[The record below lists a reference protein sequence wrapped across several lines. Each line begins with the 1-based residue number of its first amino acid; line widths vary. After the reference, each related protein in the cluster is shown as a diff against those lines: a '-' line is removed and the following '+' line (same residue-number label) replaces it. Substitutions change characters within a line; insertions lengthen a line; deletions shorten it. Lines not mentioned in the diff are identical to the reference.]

1 MALLPRFEAVGYLDY
16 AATLFEMSMIFVLF
30 SILSLNS
37 SFSKFKK
44 KTLDFFFLKF
54 TQKISCSY
62 LNHVFLS
69 FIFQSQYMR
78 TFPKNRDHPRRHRGN
93 HDKWIFKLVV
103 NSHRIQSNLR
113 PVSVWRGM
121 HHKKKVKEK
130 RAVRSKEEEK
140 HSRNPGSRTY
150 KQSVIHGRKGELIKR
165 MWRRRDETSNIHN
178 NNNKKQHKWR

>member
-1 MALLPRFEAVGYLDY
+1 MPLNQLRHQHHKRAWVELRNFSSNPTDGSASQIWGSRLSWLC
-16 AATLFEMSMIFVLF
+16 SIFVRNEYDFCSFF

-44 KTLDFFFLKF
+44 NSRFFFLKF

-121 HHKKKVKEK
+121 HHKKKSERKT
-130 RAVRSKEEEK
+130 RSE
-140 HSRNPGSRTY
+140 
-150 KQSVIHGRKGELIKR
+150 I
-165 MWRRRDETSNIHN
+165 
-178 NNNKKQHKWR
+178 

>member
-16 AATLFEMSMIFVLF
+16 AASLFEMSMIFVLF

-44 KTLDFFFLKF
+44 NSRFFFLKF

-121 HHKKKVKEK
+121 HHKKKWKK
-130 RAVRSKEEEK
+130 NAQWDLKKKKNTAGTRVREHISKVWFMVGK
-140 HSRNPGSRTY
+140 VN
-150 KQSVIHGRKGELIKR
+150 
-165 MWRRRDETSNIHN
+165 
-178 NNNKKQHKWR
+178 

>member
-1 MALLPRFEAVGYLDY
+1 MDVPKIFFLHFSSFTQNITLNCFCSPKICPLISCATSTTSGLESNYAILVRIQQMALLPRFEAVGYLDY
-16 AATLFEMSMIFVLF
+16 AASLFEMSMIFVLF

-44 KTLDFFFLKF
+44 NSRFFFLKF

-121 HHKKKVKEK
+121 HHKKK
-130 RAVRSKEEEK
+130 
-140 HSRNPGSRTY
+140 
-150 KQSVIHGRKGELIKR
+150 
-165 MWRRRDETSNIHN
+165 
-178 NNNKKQHKWR
+178 